1 MRKNVNRTVNN
12 LSTKKN
18 DAKHSKINR
27 KELLIQNTKFILAII
42 AIIIAIIALVF
53 GESKMIITQNKGNVP
68 LTFNILNYQ
77 IITEGEQGEEPVI
90 DYACTLAQAIQKA
103 PTGSTIKVLADTTE
117 STVANIPADKT
128 ITLNMN
134 GKTIELTNSLS
145 NYGTLTLT
153 GEGEITSEEADTIVN
168 YGTYAQQDAVKVS
181 NTGTVLSGY
190 SALVN
195 SGEMT
200 ITGGEVEATN
210 YAIKQLEEA
219 TLVVTRNTA
228 NNDED
233 VVGPNITSNKS
244 VAIYAEK
251 GTVTIGTNE
260 TPTTVINEENPVIKG
275 KMHGI
280 EAKAAATLNYYDGSI
295 ISESGKGTAIE
306 YPETINKPTGKE
318 IEKSI
323 TIETI
328 ENVETEIETTKL
340 ITPEYAENDKTTG
353 NVVAYYETLDKALN
367 SADNGNTIIPINA
380 TINDASTNNPT
391 ITSGKLLTLDLS
403 GKNVILNKNI
413 INEGTFTIKDSTS
426 TTQNTTGTGKLES
439 ENNCITN
446 EGSGN
451 LTVTGGTILS
461 TKSRTII
468 GNHKNTIINIR
479 GGEIKGTAIIE
490 SNGSYNGDAVI
501 ATNGTFNMTGGK
513 VRSESAFAVWITGNG
528 TANVTGGIIEKDKN
542 TSTGTDRWLGAACFQ
557 NSSTNKTTIAGTALI
572 QNYNGSNSNVIYCEK
587 SGIIEVGGNAIVQN
601 LGSVIAGTNYST
613 GKIIVKDNAKIT
625 SAGGVVL
632 RNNFNNGS
640 STSFG
645 TIEIQ
650 GGEVST
656 IGTNA
661 IENTCKYGVIKI
673 SGGKVTATGTTAI
686 YNSGSG
692 ATVTVGTVGSTSSTT
707 PVITGRIYGDTGVG
721 LITVYSGKITATT
734 SEAIYSKGNVIIGS
748 KDNNTP
754 LTSPIITGVTYGVQT
769 SGTFNFYDG
778 QITGPTNKS
787 IYKNPDD
794 TPIEAGYVV
803 RIRNNGDSTET
814 AYLDNNFSIILNPN
828 GGTYNGTTSNST
840 VSATYNTEVNLGIPT
855 RAGYTFKQW
864 KTSDGIIYDKNIL
877 TGTEAPILNTSA
889 TNENTYWR
897 SASDGGPRTIIDIT
911 NPPTEGIT
919 KGFEITGETSNGKIK
934 ILDVAQ
940 DSVPV
945 TQGKTYTLSVWAKGS
960 GLLNLQAGKTT
971 FGNKT
976 TQLNNVAQWT
986 KYSWTFVAGQDGDVV
1001 NGLINIYLGNRGG
1014 SGTMQLC
1021 GMKLEENTG
1030 FSDLL
1035 WSKVPS
1041 TTSTPTLV
1049 AEWTANGY
1057 TLTINPNGG
1066 TYNSKT
1072 SNSTLSVTYDTE
1084 VNLGIP
1090 TRTGY
1095 TFKQWKTSDGQIY
1108 DKNILT
1114 GADAPEFKT
1123 PSTNENA
1130 GWRAASS
1137 GTGTRSVVN
1146 VSNSPVEGITKGFSI
1161 VGNGTITD
1169 VAQDTVPVTSGKTY
1183 TVSVWAKGTGS
1194 VYLQVGSSSWEGKN
1208 TVINNVTTWTKY
1220 SWTFIAGQ
1228 NGNVVNG
1235 YTNIY
1240 FGNHGTGIV
1249 ELCGMKLEEET
1260 GFADLLWSKVP
1271 STTTAPTLVAEWTA
1285 NTYTIKYNGNGNTGG
1300 STASSTHTYDTSKA
1314 LTTNG
1319 FTKTGY
1325 SFAGWS
1331 TSASDKNLIYDN
1343 NEYSVDN
1350 PSSSSSSND
1359 FKQYSLSGPFES
1371 GEVYQLDV
1379 DVKGSGTMYNFFYGA
1394 TNYRRVASWTSST
1407 SGNSGTNSDG
1417 YNTVPLTSSYEH
1429 YTVTFTLGSS
1439 GSSSVEKRVLFRAA
1453 PGCTASIKNIRF
1465 TKISAS
1471 STAYMDGQSVKN
1483 LATTGTVN
1491 MYAMWAVDTLNNQSA
1506 TSAGTTQMSASS
1518 KALASTSVKNKLSLG
1533 TKSVNLLDNNG
1544 ETSNVNDTTENNNN
1558 ELENVESL
1566 EQIKTET
1573 ENAEITGNKEMHV
1586 IINATEN
1593 TYSTFAEAIESAN
1606 SGDTLKL
1613 LQDINLTEEVT
1624 IDKGKN
1630 IILDLNGKT
1639 ISSTSASTINNNG
1652 TLTIK
1657 GTGIIKNE
1665 TENGNVIYNTGILN
1679 IENVIITTAKNGGK
1693 CIYNDSEAEIENAK
1707 VIISNYDS
1715 IAIYN
1720 ASNSKTCR
1728 INKTEITVEAEE
1740 IENYELIKNTNEF
1753 KETLNNLKQS
1763 YGIYNDSSTE
1773 VIIED
1778 ATIKIE
1784 RLKGVGIFNKKDGT
1798 ITLGKEDNNVS
1809 TATPIIYAISDN
1821 TTGIINN
1828 EKGKINFYD
1837 GRIITTSS
1845 IKNMITKVLFN
1856 HEIYEELNSN
1866 IINTTL
1872 RLIEIVQEEN
1882 VESNVESKTE
1892 SVEEKKK
1899 NEVLNKQDTQ
1909 EEQPQVK
1916 EETTEKAEGNS

>member
-280 EAKAAATLNYYDGSI
+280 EAKAAATLNCYDGSI
-295 ISESGKGTAIE
+295 ISESGKGMAIE

-468 GNHKNTIINIR
+468 GNHKNTIINIS

-513 VRSESAFAVWITGNG
+513 VRSESAFSVWITGNG

-656 IGTNA
+656 NGTNA

-673 SGGKVTATGTTAI
+673 LGGKVTATGTTAI

-692 ATVTVGTVGSTSSTT
+692 ATVTVGTVGSTSTTT

-734 SEAIYSKGNVIIGS
+734 SEAIYSKGNVTIGS

-754 LTSPIITGVTYGVQT
+754 LTSPTITGVTYGVQT

-919 KGFEITGETSNGKIK
+919 KGF
-934 ILDVAQ
+934 
-940 DSVPV
+940 
-945 TQGKTYTLSVWAKGS
+945 
-960 GLLNLQAGKTT
+960 
-971 FGNKT
+971 
-976 TQLNNVAQWT
+976 
-986 KYSWTFVAGQDGDVV
+986 
-1001 NGLINIYLGNRGG
+1001 
-1014 SGTMQLC
+1014 
-1021 GMKLEENTG
+1021 
-1030 FSDLL
+1030 
-1035 WSKVPS
+1035 
-1041 TTSTPTLV
+1041 
-1049 AEWTANGY
+1049 
-1057 TLTINPNGG
+1057 
-1066 TYNSKT
+1066 
-1072 SNSTLSVTYDTE
+1072 
-1084 VNLGIP
+1084 
-1090 TRTGY
+1090 
-1095 TFKQWKTSDGQIY
+1095 
-1108 DKNILT
+1108 
-1114 GADAPEFKT
+1114 
-1123 PSTNENA
+1123 
-1130 GWRAASS
+1130 
-1137 GTGTRSVVN
+1137 
-1146 VSNSPVEGITKGFSI
+1146 SI

-1240 FGNHGTGIV
+1240 FGNHGTGTV

-1778 ATIKIE
+1778 ATIKIK